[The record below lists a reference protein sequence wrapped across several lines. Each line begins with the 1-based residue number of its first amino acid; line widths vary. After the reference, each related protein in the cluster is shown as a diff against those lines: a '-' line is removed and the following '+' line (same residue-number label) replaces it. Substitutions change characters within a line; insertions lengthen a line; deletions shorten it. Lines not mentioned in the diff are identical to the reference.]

1 MHLLAPANPKELV
14 DRFSWFKKPAARR
27 LAKKGIEFG
36 FELKGPLEDIKAA
49 PALSYACYWGLHLPD
64 NWAADWYYHRGR
76 HQKVLAQAK
85 RLAALGPDYA
95 VLHGAHLLWQPSKK
109 DHLDR
114 YRNHTQPAEY
124 LKVFDANL
132 DLIRILKRFFNLK
145 IENFPL
151 YNYYSENGQF
161 VPYTYLLT
169 GIGRLNDLTK
179 IKNETGVDILLDI
192 EHLITCLNFLYRRK
206 NYTDL
211 PVEKTK
217 LNPEEE
223 KASQLFGFVLKKGII
238 PYALK
243 KYPLSWWVKKFGANF
258 YHLTGSTQD
267 VIPGKKIVT
276 HGPIKLDDKTFR
288 QNLRLVLAQKPEV
301 MVIETASP
309 SAGNAWKHLRENET
323 EISFNNLCQILLE
336 EL

>member
-1 MHLLAPANPKELV
+1 MYLLAPANPKELG
-14 DRFSWFKKPAARR
+14 DRSRWFKKPAARR
-27 LAKKGIEFG
+27 LAKKQVEFG
-36 FELKGPLEDIKAA
+36 FELKGPIEDIKKA
-49 PALSYACYWGLHLPD
+49 PSLSSACYWGVHLPD
-64 NWAADWYYHRGR
+64 NWATDWYYHQER
-76 HQKVLAQAK
+76 HQKLLAQAK
-85 RLAALGPDYA
+85 RLAALGPNYA
-95 VLHGAHLLWQPSKK
+95 VLHGAHLFWQPAKK
-109 DHLDR
+109 NYLDR
-114 YRNHTQPAEY
+114 YRNHSQPEEY
-124 LKVFDANL
+124 LKVFAANL
-132 DLIRILKRFFNLK
+132 ELINCLKKNFNLK

-169 GIGRLNDLTK
+169 GVGRLNDLIE
-179 IKNETGVDILLDI
+179 IKNKTGVDILTDI
-192 EHLITCLNFLYRRK
+192 EHLITCLNFLYRRQ
-206 NYTDL
+206 NYADL
-211 PVEKTK
+211 PVEKAK
-217 LNPEEE
+217 LSAEGE

-243 KYPLSWWVKKFGANF
+243 KYSLSWWVKKFGAKF

-267 VIPGKKIVT
+267 IVPGKKIVT

-288 QNLRLVLAQKPEV
+288 HNLRLVLAQKPEA

-309 SAGNAWKHLRENET
+309 SAGNAWEHLRESET